1 METNELAMV
10 ASDCLG
16 QVSNVNT
23 LRSYK
28 AGIEA
33 FLKFMLN
40 RPLNNEL
47 LLRYRAYLINSEM
60 SNSTRNSRLA
70 SVNLLSQYLND
81 TERSGLMKLNS
92 IKFHRKLV
100 NKTVSYELLNQM
112 ELDIID
118 RVCYNLDDKY
128 FKLRDLLIYWLIR
141 QGLRRSELS
150 TLVLDDLILTNEGY
164 NLVVRG
170 KGNEKQR
177 VIVATPS
184 LVRILSQIID
194 FEVSHN
200 KFDLS
205 PKRGLIL
212 NQQYMPIT
220 HGGIY
225 HVFKQIFASDLSPH
239 VIRRVVCTH
248 LLNEGVDV
256 LIICKWFGWSNVAT
270 ANHYDLRANEGLKM
284 LASMIE

>member
-1 METNELAMV
+1 METNELAKI
-10 ASDCLG
+10 ANDCLG
-16 QVSNVNT
+16 QITNINT

-212 NQQYMPIT
+212 NQQYLPIT
-220 HGGIY
+220 HDGIY

-256 LIICKWFGWSNVAT
+256 LIICKWFGWSNVTT
-270 ANHYDLRANEGLKM
+270 ANHYDLRASDGLKM

>member
-33 FLKFMLN
+33 FLKFMAN

-47 LLRYRAYLINSEM
+47 LLRYRAYLINNEM

-70 SVNLLSQYLND
+70 SVNLLTQYLND
-81 TERSGLMKLNS
+81 TRQLTLMKLNA

-100 NKTVSYELLNQM
+100 NKTVSYELLSQM
-112 ELDIID
+112 ESDIIN
-118 RVCYNLDDKY
+118 RVCYSIDDKY
-128 FKLRDLLIYWLIR
+128 FRLRDLLIYWLIR

-150 TLVLDDLILTNEGY
+150 TLTLDDLILTNEGY

-184 LVRILSQIID
+184 LVKILSQIID

-220 HGGIY
+220 HDGIY
-225 HVFKQIFASDLSPH
+225 HIFKQIFASDLSPH

-256 LIICKWFGWSNVAT
+256 LIICKWFGWSNVTT
-270 ANHYDLRANEGLKM
+270 ANHYDLRANEGLKS

>member
-33 FLKFMLN
+33 FLKFMAN

-184 LVRILSQIID
+184 LVKILSQIID

-220 HGGIY
+220 HDGIY

>member
-1 METNELAMV
+1 METNELTRI

-16 QVSNVNT
+16 QISNTNT
-23 LRSYK
+23 LRSYR
-28 AGIEA
+28 AGIDA

-47 LLRYRAYLINSEM
+47 LLRYRAYLINNEM

-70 SVNLLSQYLND
+70 SVNLLTQYLND
-81 TERSGLMKLNS
+81 TRQLTLMKLNA

-100 NKTVSYELLNQM
+100 NKTVSYELLSQM
-112 ELDIID
+112 ESDIIN
-118 RVCYNLDDKY
+118 RVCYSIDDKY
-128 FKLRDLLIYWLIR
+128 FRLRDLLIYWLIR

-150 TLVLDDLILTNEGY
+150 TLTLDDLILTNEGY

-184 LVRILSQIID
+184 LAKILSQIID

-220 HGGIY
+220 HDGIY
-225 HVFKQIFASDLSPH
+225 HIFKQIFASDLSPH

-256 LIICKWFGWSNVAT
+256 LIICKWFGWSNVTT
-270 ANHYDLRANEGLKM
+270 ANHYDLRANEGLKS